1 MNLFLSKKLLSALK
15 FASRAHEDQKRKDMS
30 RTPYISHPAAVGLIL
45 QKAGFSEDVIIA
57 GILHDVIEDTKFTF
71 ENIQEQFGE
80 TVAKLVQEVSE
91 DTHLAHD
98 ARKENYLQNLANAS
112 TDAIAISAADLLANR
127 VDMLTNFADGDEIW
141 LRPPY
146 NMDIEKKIERDMRRF
161 DIIQSKSNIAFLS
174 ELENVL
180 EETHKVL
187 IKGLS
192 DK

>member
-1 MNLFLSKKLLSALK
+1 MDLFLSKKLLSALK

-30 RTPYISHPAAVGLIL
+30 RTPYISHPAAVGMIL
-45 QKAGFSEDVIIA
+45 QKSGFSEDVIIA

-91 DTHLAHD
+91 DTNLAHD
-98 ARKENYLQNLANAS
+98 ARKENYLENLANAS
-112 TDAIAISAADLLANR
+112 HDAVAISAADLLANR
-127 VDMLTNFADGDEIW
+127 VDMLTNFADGEELW

-161 DIIQSKSNIAFLS
+161 EIIKAKTKVAFLS
-174 ELENVL
+174 ELESVL
-180 EETHKVL
+180 EETHQVL

-192 DK
+192 EK